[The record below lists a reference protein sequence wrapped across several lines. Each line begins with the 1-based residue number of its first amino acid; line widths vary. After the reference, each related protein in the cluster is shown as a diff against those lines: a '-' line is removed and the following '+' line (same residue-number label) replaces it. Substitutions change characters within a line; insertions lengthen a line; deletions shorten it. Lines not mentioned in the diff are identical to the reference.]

1 MLDIL
6 LFILSVIGAVI
17 LAGIAIVIVIL
28 AIYIIYLFIKEISKQ
43 ERKK

>member
-1 MLDIL
+1 MLDVL
-6 LFILSVIGAVI
+6 LFILSIIGAVI

-28 AIYIIYLFIKEISKQ
+28 AIYIIYLFIKEILKQ